1 MKIGELAKEA
11 GVNIQTIRFYER
23 EKLLAPPPRT
33 RSGYRD
39 YSARDLERLHFIQD
53 CQRLGF
59 TLADTYEVLEFHRMW
74 HAPRDAEKLKPS
86 AQRKLLATAGRRL
99 KAIDEKMEILSRM
112 KRGMTAVVD
121 VLEGRAAPVCPA
133 REGRPARSA

>member
-1 MKIGELAKEA
+1 MKIGELAKQA

-23 EKLLAPPPRT
+23 EKLLPPPPRT

-39 YSARDLERLHFIQD
+39 YGARDLDRLLFIQD

-59 TLADTYEVLEFHRMW
+59 TLADIYEVLEFHRMW
-74 HAPRDAEKLKPS
+74 HAPQDAEKLKPS
-86 AQRKLLATAGRRL
+86 AQRRLLATANKRL
-99 KAIDEKMEILSRM
+99 KAIDEKMTILSRM